1 MATKAIHLE
10 LITDLTTD
18 GFLNT
23 LRRFVSRRG
32 LCTDLYCDNATNFV
46 GANNELLAIQN
57 LANHD
62 MFQSYLTDNQIK
74 FHFLPPRSPN
84 FGGLWEA
91 AVKSTKHHLKRVL
104 NQRHLTYEEFYS
116 ILTQVEAVLKSRP
129 ITPLSNDPFDLEAL
143 TPGHFLI
150 GRVLTAVPQKPL
162 LESKPNYVKR
172 YHLTQQIFQHFW
184 SRWVKE
190 YLHLL
195 QQRTKW
201 QTGNPRLDV
210 GTMVLMKEDNL
221 PPMFW
226 PLGRIIEVHPGSD
239 SIVRVVSVKTKNG
252 VFKRAISKICVLP
265 MNESLN

>member
-1 MATKAIHLE
+1 
-10 LITDLTTD
+10 
-18 GFLNT
+18 
-23 LRRFVSRRG
+23 
-32 LCTDLYCDNATNFV
+32 
-46 GANNELLAIQN
+46 
-57 LANHD
+57 

-74 FHFLPPRSPN
+74 FHFIPPRSPN

-116 ILTQVEAVLKSRP
+116 ILTQVEAVLNSRP